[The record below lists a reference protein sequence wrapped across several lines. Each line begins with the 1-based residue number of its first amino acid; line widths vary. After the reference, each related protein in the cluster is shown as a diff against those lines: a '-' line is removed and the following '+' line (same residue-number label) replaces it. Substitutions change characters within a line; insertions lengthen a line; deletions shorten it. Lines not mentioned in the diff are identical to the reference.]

1 MPSVGEQGWGSLVN
15 QNFVLIDQNLPI
27 TTNDGSKWLV
37 NNATYNRNT
46 NTWTQTDT
54 NKSSTGVHLTVSGS
68 VELLTCV
75 AGNSVI
81 TWSSANFS
89 GGQGTFGEL
98 DISGSIDVA
107 SLIAN
112 SANINSFVADTIS
125 TNSLST
131 NSLSGNNG
139 EFSLN
144 YDFGNI
150 KAVDISTLNTSYSST
165 TTFTP
170 PNVANGVTKNKFID
184 ISNYNFKFLVSGSA
198 TWTWS
203 KVQDSSITLYLC
215 YFINDN
221 YYSLG
226 SNTDGGDINF
236 GNTIIPKNATSL
248 GYVAHND
255 RTGNRLG
262 TINSMNV
269 TFNIDALPNI
279 VWMKT

>member
-1 MPSVGEQGWGSLVN
+1 MPSIGEQGWGSLVN

-27 TTNDGSKWLV
+27 TTNDGSKWFV

-112 SANINSFVADTIS
+112 RANINSFVADTIS

-131 NSLSGNNG
+131 NS
-139 EFSLN
+139 
-144 YDFGNI
+144 
-150 KAVDISTLNTSYSST
+150 
-165 TTFTP
+165 
-170 PNVANGVTKNKFID
+170 
-184 ISNYNFKFLVSGSA
+184 
-198 TWTWS
+198 
-203 KVQDSSITLYLC
+203 
-215 YFINDN
+215 
-221 YYSLG
+221 
-226 SNTDGGDINF
+226 
-236 GNTIIPKNATSL
+236 
-248 GYVAHND
+248 
-255 RTGNRLG
+255 
-262 TINSMNV
+262 
-269 TFNIDALPNI
+269 
-279 VWMKT
+279 